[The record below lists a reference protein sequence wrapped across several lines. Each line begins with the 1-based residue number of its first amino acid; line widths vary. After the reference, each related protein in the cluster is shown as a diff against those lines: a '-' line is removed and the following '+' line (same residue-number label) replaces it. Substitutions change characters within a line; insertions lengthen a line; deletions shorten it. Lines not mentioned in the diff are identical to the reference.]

1 MLHNH
6 SKTLQKK
13 KKKNVTILYFDM
25 FVMFRGLNRYQ
36 TCHAES
42 RGHKMLIKERG
53 HKSGAAIFQSA
64 LYKHHIDSMKCMNE
78 QIQNINVKSGSATL
92 KLHFKAKKKSLRG

>member
-1 MLHNH
+1 
-6 SKTLQKK
+6 
-13 KKKNVTILYFDM
+13 M

-42 RGHKMLIKERG
+42 RGHKMLIKECG

-92 KLHFKAKKKSLRG
+92 KLHFKAKKKKKKFTRLT